1 MAHGHGV
8 MESRKGTLEQGT
20 PCKAGHTCMHGAWD
34 GIMGGGGAYPDLII
48 LTEEEDDIHA
58 LQALVEIESR
68 D

>member
-1 MAHGHGV
+1 MEHGMGSW
-8 MESRKGTLEQGT
+8 EG
-20 PCKAGHTCMHGAWD
+20 P
-34 GIMGGGGAYPDLII
+34 GGGGAYPDLII